1 LLKHGF
7 SGLGLARISARTLL
21 GNRASQHVMEK
32 CGLRRVGEFAYA
44 QDVID
49 GRSEEER
56 AAVKYAITRPEWV
69 ALSR

>member
-1 LLKHGF
+1 
-7 SGLGLARISARTLL
+7 
-21 GNRASQHVMEK
+21 MEK
-32 CGLRRVGEFAYA
+32 CGLRRVGEFVYA

-56 AAVKYAITRPEWV
+56 AAVMYAITRPEWV